1 MSRLKYAL
9 VALALMSSV
18 STAFAASFDCT
29 KAKRPLEK
37 FICSSPQLDSADE
50 QLGQAF
56 KEVNATFPLKGFVM
70 TTQRSFLSEYP
81 SCMMDRTG
89 KSVANPMTEGA
100 CLKMIQTRINE
111 LRQYGK
117 AKVYSDAAGKFTQ
130 ENIAI
135 LVYPKDGKSF
145 IQFWGNWMPDAY
157 QPAPFPAG
165 HFCNI
170 EDRLMPAQGGFK
182 TGSTDDSI
190 ITITEG
196 SVKLSAWIMCSPRT
210 GISEGI
216 YKRVN

>member
-1 MSRLKYAL
+1 MKHLKFML
-9 VALALMSSV
+9 ITLALMTSV
-18 STAFAASFDCT
+18 GASFAASFDCT

-37 FICSSPQLDSADE
+37 FICSSPQLDNADE

-56 KEVNATFPLKGFVM
+56 KEVNSTFPLKGFVM
-70 TTQRSFLSEYP
+70 TTQRNFLSEYP

-89 KSVANPMTEGA
+89 KTVANPTTEAA
-100 CLKMIQTRINE
+100 CLKMVQNRISE

-165 HFCNI
+165 HICNI
-170 EDRLMPAQGGFK
+170 EDRLMPVQGGFK
-182 TGSTDDSI
+182 TSSTDDSI
-190 ITITEG
+190 ISISEG

-210 GISEGI
+210 GISEGV
-216 YKRVN
+216 YKRFN